1 MTPTPTNIQPPAA
14 PLPSPDAGL
23 LWRRTLWL
31 ILGITLARILY
42 LVFWCPYTLIEDEAH
57 YWEWARRLEWSYYTK
72 GPGVAWA
79 IAASTRLLGMQHEYS
94 VRIPAAISAGITTL
108 LVAMIARDTYRCAR
122 TAFFAACVLL
132 AAPMFQSLGL
142 MMTIDSPYAACWAL
156 AMWSGWKALGQ
167 NRPRWLALTGA
178 AIGVGALFKYTIL
191 LSLPGLIAAAW
202 MQRRERPYR
211 GFAPWLAIGLLL
223 FVVGMSPIIIW
234 NAREGWPT
242 IAHLLGH
249 LGLKGGDMP
258 VQQGDGH
265 GFHYNPLWTLGFIGT
280 QLGMIGPV
288 LLIAG
293 GQVAAWRRSPRTSS
307 DHDAE
312 RFLIT
317 NSIPIIAFYL
327 LVSFVAEPEGN
338 WPLAGYITLFPLAA
352 RRVAQADFSPGGRLT
367 RLVWKIAIVI
377 GLAVALV
384 FPRLDLLAKLPVI
397 GPLIPVHRF
406 TGADRMAADV
416 QRHADALAAAT
427 GKKPF
432 IIAVHYGRASQLAFY
447 LKDNPTVYC
456 ASSLI
461 EDGRRTQYDY
471 WVDTNLRHQPD
482 LIGRPAVVAGG
493 SQAAWEPY
501 FEQLKP
507 IGTLDGDGKKNRPAF
522 EGIGFRGFGSG
533 KGAR

>member
-1 MTPTPTNIQPPAA
+1 MTSDSSH
-14 PLPSPDAGL
+14 LPSPAAAALIQPDQGRW
-23 LWRRTLWL
+23 WRWTLWL
-31 ILGITLARILY
+31 IVAVTLARALY
-42 LVFWCPYTLIEDEAH
+42 LIFWCPYTLIEDEAH

-72 GPGVAWA
+72 GPGVAWT
-79 IAASTRLLGMQHEYS
+79 IAASTKLLGLQHEYS
-94 VRIPAAISAGITTL
+94 VRIPAAISAGITTF
-108 LVAMIARDTYRCAR
+108 LVALLARDTYRCGR
-122 TAFFAACVLL
+122 TAFFAACALL
-132 AAPMFQSLGL
+132 CAPMFQSLGL

-167 NRPRWLALTGA
+167 NQPRWLALTGA

-191 LSLPGLIAAAW
+191 LALPGLVAAAW
-202 MQRRERPYR
+202 LQRREQPRR
-211 GFAPWLAIGLLL
+211 GVAPWLVIGMLL
-223 FVVGMSPIIIW
+223 FLVGMSPIIIW

-242 IAHLLGH
+242 VAHLLGH

-258 VQQGDGH
+258 VKQGDGH

-293 GQVAAWRRSPRTSS
+293 GQIAAWKRAAAASK
-307 DHDAE
+307 DHRAE
-312 RFLIT
+312 RFLIV

-338 WPLAGYITLFPLAA
+338 WPLAGYLTLFPLAA
-352 RRVAQADFSPGGRLT
+352 RRVAGAHDRASNMRT
-367 RLVWKIAIVI
+367 RTVWRV
-377 GLAVALV
+377 AVAIGVVVALI
-384 FPRLDLLAKLPVI
+384 FPRLDLVAKLPGI

-416 QRHADALAAAT
+416 QKHADALAAAT
-427 GKKPF
+427 GKEPF
-432 IIAVHYGRASQLAFY
+432 IVAVHYGRASQLAFY
-447 LKDNPTVYC
+447 LKGNPTVYC

-471 WVDTNLRHQPD
+471 WADTNLRHQPD

-493 SQAAWEPY
+493 SLSAWQPY
-501 FEQLKP
+501 FEQLTP

-522 EGIGFRGFGSG
+522 EGIGFKGFGSRE
-533 KGAR
+533 AR